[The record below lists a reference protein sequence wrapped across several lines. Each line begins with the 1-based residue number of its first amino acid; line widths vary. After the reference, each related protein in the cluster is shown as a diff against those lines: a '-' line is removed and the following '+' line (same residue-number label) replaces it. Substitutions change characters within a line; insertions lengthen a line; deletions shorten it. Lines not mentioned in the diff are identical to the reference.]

1 MDAPEARRRPE
12 SPKQDVEGFQAN
24 PSLSVIFTQPDNC
37 PTAKILIMNIITAVA
52 LGIIQGLTEFLP
64 VSSSGHLVLF
74 QKIFGV
80 SEPALLFDTMVHVGT
95 LAAVVAVLWRDILAI
110 LRRLFQPLTAYLIIA
125 TVPAVVCALV
135 FKNSIERAF
144 ESGRFLGFA
153 FLITAALLAV
163 AELLSRHRPSGVSG
177 NGPEKNAMKWYDA
190 LIIGVMQAIAII
202 PGVSRSGATISGA
215 LSRKID
221 RDFSARFSFL
231 LSIPAIMGALV
242 LQLFDLI
249 KGAHGTAPPG
259 TVEVASSGQGIGAA
273 AIIAGTLS
281 AAIVGFFAVRFMLK
295 IIREKSLWGFAIY
308 TGILGLLVLL
318 DQWVLHIIF

>member
-1 MDAPEARRRPE
+1 
-12 SPKQDVEGFQAN
+12 
-24 PSLSVIFTQPDNC
+24 
-37 PTAKILIMNIITAVA
+37 MNIITAVA

-125 TVPAVVCALV
+125 TVPAVVCALA

-144 ESGRFLGFA
+144 ESGQFLGFA

-163 AELLSRHRPSGVSG
+163 AELLSRRHLSG

-221 RDFSARFSFL
+221 RDFAARFSFL
-231 LSIPAIMGALV
+231 LSIPAILGALV
-242 LQLFDLI
+242 LQLYDLI
-249 KGAHGTAPPG
+249 KGARGAVPPAA
-259 TVEVASSGQGIGAA
+259 VEAASSGQGISAA

-281 AAIVGFFAVRFMLK
+281 AAAVGFFAVRFMLK

-318 DQWVLHIIF
+318 DQFALHIIF